1 MSSVTDAPTKLKKN
15 YLTALREAID
25 EELGSNPDFFCLGED
40 IGLLGGAFG
49 VTDGLQ
55 AKYGVNRVIDMP
67 ISEAAIVGVAV
78 GAAMNGKTV
87 MAEMQFIDFISCG
100 FDQIVNFM
108 ATYSYRTAGEVNIP
122 VVVRGPAGGYGGGAL
137 YHSQMNEAW
146 FAHSPGLKVVC
157 PSTPYDAK
165 GLLKASLRDGNPV
178 IFYEIKELY
187 RQNKIEEELPD
198 EDYIVPLGKARIAR
212 EGSDVTFVTYGN
224 NVYHCLEAAD
234 VLAAEAQPMTVEFE
248 QFLSA
253 PVALEL
259 RHELPPNFAGGSS
272 RNTLEMGGGVFIGSR
287 DHRLGHPG
295 ADKLFDDDGN
305 ALHPL
310 LIVDAIEV
318 EGPIVTDEER
328 GKQAAFWPADLASEA
343 EVRACL
349 TRFAE
354 RAWRRPVAAD
364 EIDRY
369 TAVYTPESG
378 AGEKSRAAYLSA
390 MAGVLASK
398 SFCYLENGDTGSQ
411 RRELN
416 DFELASRLSYFLW
429 GSLPDE
435 PLLEAARTGSL
446 KRPEILQ
453 SQVARMIADS
463 KIARFLETFPH
474 QWLELHRVGE
484 GAHLLRQ
491 LGHDLAALAGQE
503 VVRLLDQFEVVGG
516 GNQIGAGRRA
526 ALDLVQH
533 ARPRAGLEHAV
544 GA

>member
-234 VLAAEAQPMTVEFE
+234 VLAAEGVKAEVIDIRTLVPLDEDAIYTSLAKTNRVVVVNEAPMTCG
-248 QFLSA
+248 
-253 PVALEL
+253 
-259 RHELPPNFAGGSS
+259 FAGEIVARISNNAFDLLDAPPL
-272 RNTLEMGGGVFIGSR
+272 RVTRLDTPVPWAKPLEEFV
-287 DHRLGHPG
+287 LPG
-295 ADKLFDDDGN
+295 
-305 ALHPL
+305 
-310 LIVDAIEV
+310 
-318 EGPIVTDEER
+318 
-328 GKQAAFWPADLASEA
+328 
-343 EVRACL
+343 
-349 TRFAE
+349 
-354 RAWRRPVAAD
+354 
-364 EIDRY
+364 
-369 TAVYTPESG
+369 TAKV
-378 AGEKSRAAYLSA
+378 
-390 MAGVLASK
+390 V
-398 SFCYLENGDTGSQ
+398 
-411 RRELN
+411 
-416 DFELASRLSYFLW
+416 
-429 GSLPDE
+429 
-435 PLLEAARTGSL
+435 EAAHKVL
-446 KRPEILQ
+446 
-453 SQVARMIADS
+453 
-463 KIARFLETFPH
+463 RF
-474 QWLELHRVGE
+474 
-484 GAHLLRQ
+484 
-491 LGHDLAALAGQE
+491 
-503 VVRLLDQFEVVGG
+503 
-516 GNQIGAGRRA
+516 
-526 ALDLVQH
+526 
-533 ARPRAGLEHAV
+533 
-544 GA
+544 